1 MRTLEASGK
10 TIDEAIFNGLKE
22 LGVSIDEVEIDIIQH
37 ETKGILGI
45 GAKPAK
51 VKLIERE
58 PEEVVVPEYMVEAER
73 RANSRKNGDYRRD
86 DRRRDDRSGNRRN
99 DRRNDRPRR
108 EYDEKPA
115 KQEAANTEAT
125 EAENLNAVVTEA
137 IVTETVETAE
147 VTESAERTERR
158 EYRPRRNDRRNN
170 RRDYRRER
178 EEEEPR
184 EKKPEIEYS
193 LEAAENN
200 EAAQFLKQLLEK
212 MNVPG
217 EVLANVSEEEG
228 IRLKIESSGMGVLI
242 GHRGETL
249 DAIQYLTS
257 LHVNRSRKEKGFTRV
272 TVDTEGYRERR
283 EETLARLAR
292 KVASQV
298 RSTGRARSLEPMNP
312 YERRVLHSTLQNN
325 PYVTTYSEG
334 EEPNRRV
341 VVAPK
346 ED

>member
-115 KQEAANTEAT
+115 KQEAANAEAT